1 MNNKKEE
8 IWLPLNTNI
17 PLFSDIREK
26 TYFVSNYGKVANAKK
41 ELTMDLKSRPPG
53 VALLKKSSGTRKI
66 GMNIIVALTFM
77 YRADYESHTVINL
90 DGNKTNNYIDNL
102 VWDDYIVNN
111 NMVQM
116 CCPIPKIENIIE
128 CLPGEVW
135 APVPPLSIL
144 EGCDINGMFISTYGR
159 AYSLRI
165 NAFIGS
171 EVKDNYTYL
180 RIKRPNYDN
189 DRYIGVHILV
199 MSTFTIKPKWDHEVF
214 VNHKDGNKHN
224 NRLDNLEWCTPKY
237 NIHHAYSHNLSR
249 QIGANH
255 SESTI
260 SSEAVHMILDLYL
273 NKKMSNEEILNNTP
287 DNIRKTFISD
297 ILSCRSR
304 LVDIID
310 YLTSVYGLESPYD
323 VISKEDI
330 DKIMECVDNGLS
342 VTKTREFLNVE
353 PNTIQ
358 FIVVG
363 VLHYMVKHKTEWL
376 CNGFIDHADLNM
388 NMI

>member
-1 MNNKKEE
+1 MVEE
-8 IWLPLNTNI
+8 IRPLPTN
-17 PLFSDIREK
+17 LEVFSKVYEGK
-26 TYFVSNYGKVANAKK
+26 YFVSNLGYICGIRDMGNGGMLKPNNEKTASSVTLCGPNGFRKK
-41 ELTMDLKSRPPG
+41 MNVKFIVMYTFDYRP
-53 VALLKKSSGTRKI
+53 
-66 GMNIIVALTFM
+66 
-77 YRADYESHTVINL
+77 DYNEHTVFNM
-90 DGNKTNNYIDNL
+90 DGNKYNNSLDNLIWDDYTKFGNNVMILPKRQFDENTILENEIWRPVLSVGEMSDCDTRGYFVSNLGRARNYDNVLKGKEDPNEYNVLVFKSLITGNKKSVQLHRAIMYTFNYID
-102 VWDDYIVNN
+102 
-111 NMVQM
+111 
-116 CCPIPKIENIIE
+116 
-128 CLPGEVW
+128 
-135 APVPPLSIL
+135 
-144 EGCDINGMFISTYGR
+144 GCDKF
-159 AYSLRI
+159 
-165 NAFIGS
+165 
-171 EVKDNYTYL
+171 
-180 RIKRPNYDN
+180 
-189 DRYIGVHILV
+189 
-199 MSTFTIKPKWDHEVF
+199 F

-237 NIHHAYSHNLSR
+237 NIHHAYSHSLSR

-260 SSEAVHMILDLYL
+260 PSEAVHMILDLYL
-273 NKKMSNEEILNNTP
+273 NKKMSNEKILNNTP

-297 ILSCRSR
+297 ILLCRAR

-330 DKIMECVDNGLS
+330 DKIIECVDNGLS

-358 FIVVG
+358 FIIVG